1 MKIGLLVS
9 RSGPAGLW
17 APSCDS
23 GAMLA
28 VAELNAIGG
37 ILGHAVHIVLADAGQ
52 VAGEAAAAAR
62 DIVDIEGVDAVVG
75 MHPSN
80 VRAAIRRGLRGR
92 VPYVYTPQY
101 EGGER
106 APYLVTTGGTDD
118 EVLGPAVGWLADRRH
133 ARRFFLVGNDYVW
146 PLQAHEIARGIVRSC
161 GGKVVG
167 QSIIPFGTGDFTPI
181 IDLIQAAR
189 PDVVVMA
196 LLGLEAARFN
206 RAFAEA
212 GLARSMLRLGLA
224 TDETVLYAIGAENTE
239 NLYASL
245 NYFAHMRSTANDRFL
260 EVYHDSFGETGTSGE
275 SLMPVVLRRRALRR
289 QSRAIDRAQRRRGFG
304 GILCGV
310 LWNEALHDVACT
322 GLRLARNY
330 GFTWQPPT
338 GLSFAP
344 SSAADALP
352 VPFSPLDRGTTI
364 GQYLRLK
371 CMNWQIYSIQ

>member
-1 MKIGLLVS
+1 
-9 RSGPAGLW
+9 
-17 APSCDS
+17 
-23 GAMLA
+23 
-28 VAELNAIGG
+28 
-37 ILGHAVHIVLADAGQ
+37 
-52 VAGEAAAAAR
+52 
-62 DIVDIEGVDAVVG
+62 
-75 MHPSN
+75 

-146 PLQAHEIARGIVRSC
+146 PLRAHEIARGIVRSC

-181 IDLIQAAR
+181 IDLIQTAG

-239 NLYASL
+239 NLYAPL

-260 EVYHDSFGETGTSGE
+260 EVYHESFGETAPPVNLSCQSCYDGVHFVANLARSIGRGDGAALAE
-275 SLMPVVLRRRALRR
+275 SLRRPMER
-289 QSRAIDRAQRRRGFG
+289 
-304 GILCGV
+304 
-310 LWNEALHDVACT
+310 
-322 GLRLARNY
+322 
-330 GFTWQPPT
+330 
-338 GLSFAP
+338 
-344 SSAADALP
+344 SAARSGLHRTP
-352 VPFSPLDRGTTI
+352 I
-364 GQYLRLK
+364 GSQLRVHLAAADGIEFRTVVS
-371 CMNWQIYSIQ
+371 C